1 MKNIIIGTAGHIDHG
16 KTTLIKALTGIETDR
31 LKEEKKRGITIDLGF
46 AFFKLPNGRRAG
58 IVDVPGHER
67 FIKNMLAGASGIDL
81 VLFVIAADEGVM
93 PQTQEH
99 LDILSYL
106 DVKKGIIVLTKCD
119 LVDEEWIKL
128 VAEDIKERVKGTFLE
143 DAPIV
148 EVSSINGKGLDKLKS
163 IIMEMT
169 EEVEEK
175 KCNVPCRLPID
186 RIFTLSGFGT
196 VVTGTLIEG
205 VIEEKQIVHIYPKGL
220 EAKVRSIQVHG
231 ESVNKAYAG
240 QRVAVNLTGIKKED
254 IDRGDV
260 LAAPNSMKSSMI
272 IDVKLNLLK
281 TSNRK
286 VENWNRL
293 RLYHGT
299 KEVLCRVVLLDRDEL
314 YPGESCFAQLRLE
327 EEISSKYGDKF
338 VVRYYSPLETIGGG
352 VILDPNPPKHKRFRE
367 EIISELES
375 KSKGNKENIIEKI
388 ILKFSDKYPDIDF
401 ISIQS
406 GISKNEIENIIDKLV
421 KDELVIKFSENTFV
435 HRDYINNLEEKLIKL
450 LNDYHSKNP
459 LKPGLS
465 KEEVRSRLFSN
476 IKGKLFDEIINY
488 YSNLG
493 TVKVVNKYISLKE
506 FNIELSESQK
516 ALKDKILKIYLENKF
531 KTPTIDEIFKMLNIQ
546 GKDRDIID
554 LLINMGFLIKISD
567 NIILHVD
574 NYNYAKNTLKEFLV
588 KNKEITLG
596 QFRDLLNTSRK
607 YAIPLLEYFDYI
619 KFTKRVED
627 KRMLQ

>member
-205 VIEEKQIVHIYPKGL
+205 VIEEKQIVYIYPKGL

-554 LLINMGFLIKISD
+554 LLINMGLLIKISD

-574 NYNYAKNTLKEFLV
+574 NYNYAKDTLKEFLV